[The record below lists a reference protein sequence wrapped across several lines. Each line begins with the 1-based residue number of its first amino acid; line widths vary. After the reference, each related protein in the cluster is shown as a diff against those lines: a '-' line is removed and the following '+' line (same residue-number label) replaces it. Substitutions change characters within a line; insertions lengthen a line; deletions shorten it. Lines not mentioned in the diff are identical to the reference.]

1 MDEKQA
7 FIKFLQADKCSVEE
21 FALARKYAK
30 EQSSIEVEQI
40 FNKLYAIVK
49 NVLEE
54 VVASNYRSV
63 HDAKYIYIRWGIS
76 DDYFDKVLHSFLKK
90 NYSLSITRRYYKTIR
105 DSHSI
110 DLVNVYNDLKKH
122 FWSGQYAKQL
132 ALKYGYTFLEFNF
145 LITYYAQEKHNIPFS
160 SFKEYQA
167 EYVAFYKMISNQIK
181 SRVDKE
187 QAYNYLKNY
196 ASLKE
201 KELFEKYAKRV
212 LSNMR
217 VAVNHNKNANK
228 VLEDSL
234 LNDHD
239 LYMFLTLCPNLEANY
254 MNFIYLRF
262 ESYYRY
268 CRNTNMDTELIARKA
283 KLKQMTVSEFISLGQ
298 IYAHN
303 IINTDLYQQVPH
315 KNFTSRTYQT
325 LERIMRESDPNV
337 IKKELID
344 KHITSK
350 NIIDFCYLYHSE
362 YSKEKQ
368 DDLEVK
374 LLNYLAEAKTEEQAK
389 ILEIPQN
396 ILDLLNTYVKSG
408 INLEACCNMYQYSFD
423 TVKDYFKKFSNNSI
437 VRQANE
443 KYKLER
449 EAVKKN
455 KALYYHKL
463 YLQLFNYIKNGIMVN
478 GVKRDFTLVDYF
490 CLFPDAKLHTRK
502 MYMTYLTNEEKMAIS
517 LFFAPLS
524 LAKDL
529 FAQDLINTTFEYNTL
544 KDENG
549 LPVINSGTKLNQDD
563 IGQIVDYFEQHS
575 IPLNTVT
582 LNVALQLYA
591 TNSLFLNEDDLQ
603 IGGNSL
609 K

>member
-90 NYSLSITRRYYKTIR
+90 NYSLSITRRYYKTIK

-122 FWSGQYAKQL
+122 FWSGQYDKQL

-201 KELFEKYAKRV
+201 KE
-212 LSNMR
+212 
-217 VAVNHNKNANK
+217 
-228 VLEDSL
+228 
-234 LNDHD
+234 
-239 LYMFLTLCPNLEANY
+239 
-254 MNFIYLRF
+254 
-262 ESYYRY
+262 
-268 CRNTNMDTELIARKA
+268 
-283 KLKQMTVSEFISLGQ
+283 TVSEFISLGQ

-389 ILEIPQN
+389 VLEIPQN

-478 GVKRDFTLVDYF
+478 GVKRDFTLIDYF